1 MARFRAVVVLCIVVL
16 MALAIGVHVVSAS
29 VEEVIYKPGDWTRY
43 RYIVRTSEET
53 CVWIIRVTIRE
64 VNATHVRYDAGL
76 EGMVSGGKLC
86 EGLTSLLV
94 IALGFESATPVD
106 LRTATPESKRF
117 LISPN
122 YTGTYIFGNATVK
135 YYRGVLVW
143 YHENITTPFV
153 GTAEAVIIDT
163 SINDLKPL
171 ITVTMPT
178 PLQTSTVVPATVTTT
193 ITTTYTTTHTVTIPT
208 TTTLIQTITTTTP
221 TTLTTTIRVYETVT
235 TTETIVKR
243 ETVTTTSI
251 TTVATERI
259 VEKTAML
266 TVTTPTTVYE
276 KVVDWGTSIPIAII
290 LLVIGIVIGYLIKR
304 K

>member
-1 MARFRAVVVLCIVVL
+1 MVRFRAVAVLCIVVL

-29 VEEVIYKPGDWTRY
+29 VEEVIYKPGDWVRY
-43 RYIVRTSEET
+43 RYSVRTSEET

-76 EGMVSGGKLC
+76 EGIVSEEKLC

-117 LISPN
+117 LVSPS
-122 YTGTYIFGNATVK
+122 YTGTYTFGNATVK

-163 SINDLKPL
+163 SINDLKPF
-171 ITVTMPT
+171 IIVTISTPPQTPT
-178 PLQTSTVVPATVTTT
+178 TTPATITVTTT
-193 ITTTYTTTHTVTIPT
+193 Y
-208 TTTLIQTITTTTP
+208 ITTTTIP
-221 TTLTTTIRVYETVT
+221 ITY
-235 TTETIVKR
+235 
-243 ETVTTTSI
+243 TTTSI
-251 TTVATERI
+251 TIVTTEKI
-259 VEKTAML
+259 VEKTATL

-276 KVVDWGTSIPIAII
+276 KVVDWTTTIPLAII
-290 LLVIGIVIGYLIKR
+290 LLVIGIAIGYLIKR

>member
-1 MARFRAVVVLCIVVL
+1 MVRFRAVVVLCIVVL

-29 VEEVIYKPGDWTRY
+29 VEEVIYKPGDWVRY
-43 RYIVRTSEET
+43 RYSVRTPEET

-106 LRTATPESKRF
+106 LRTATPESKRS
-117 LISPN
+117 LVSPS
-122 YTGTYIFGNATVK
+122 YTGTYTFGNATVK

-163 SINDLKPL
+163 SINDLKPF
-171 ITVTMPT
+171 ITVTISTPPQTPT
-178 PLQTSTVVPATVTTT
+178 ATPATITVTTTTTVTQTIATTIPITYTTTSIATVTTEKT
-193 ITTTYTTTHTVTIPT
+193 
-208 TTTLIQTITTTTP
+208 
-221 TTLTTTIRVYETVT
+221 
-235 TTETIVKR
+235 
-243 ETVTTTSI
+243 
-251 TTVATERI
+251 
-259 VEKTAML
+259 VEKTATL

-276 KVVDWGTSIPIAII
+276 KVVDWTTTIPLAII
-290 LLVIGIVIGYLIKR
+290 LLVIGIAIGYLIKR

>member
-1 MARFRAVVVLCIVVL
+1 
-16 MALAIGVHVVSAS
+16 
-29 VEEVIYKPGDWTRY
+29 
-43 RYIVRTSEET
+43 
-53 CVWIIRVTIRE
+53 
-64 VNATHVRYDAGL
+64 
-76 EGMVSGGKLC
+76 
-86 EGLTSLLV
+86 
-94 IALGFESATPVD
+94 LGFESATPVD

-117 LISPN
+117 LVSPS
-122 YTGTYIFGNATVK
+122 YTGTYTFGNATVK

-153 GTAEAVIIDT
+153 GTAEADIIDT

-178 PLQTSTVVPATVTTT
+178 PPQTSTVVPATVTTT
-193 ITTTYTTTHTVTIPT
+193 HTITIPT
-208 TTTLIQTITTTTP
+208 TTTLTQTITTTTP
-221 TTLTTTIRVYETVT
+221 TTLTTTIRVYKTVT

-243 ETVTTTSI
+243 ETVTTPTSI
-251 TTVATERI
+251 TTVTTEKTEKI
-259 VEKTAML
+259 VEKTATL

-276 KVVDWGTSIPIAII
+276 KVVDWTTTIPLAII

>member
-1 MARFRAVVVLCIVVL
+1 MRFKAVALSCVLVL
-16 MALAIGVHVVSAS
+16 MVLAVIVSTVNAS
-29 VEEVIYKPGDWTRY
+29 ATEPIYGPGDWIKY
-43 RYIVRTSEET
+43 RYIIKTSNET

-86 EGLTSLLV
+86 EGFTTLLV

-106 LRTATPESKRF
+106 FRTTTPESKRF
-117 LISPN
+117 LVSPN
-122 YTGTYIFGNATVK
+122 YTGTYTFGNATVK

-143 YHENITTPFV
+143 YYEKTTTPFV
-153 GTAEAVIIDT
+153 GTAEADIIDT

-178 PLQTSTVVPATVTTT
+178 PPQTTTVVPATVT
-193 ITTTYTTTHTVTIPT
+193 ILT
-208 TTTLIQTITTTTP
+208 TTTLTQTITTIIP

-235 TTETIVKR
+235 TTSIA
-243 ETVTTTSI
+243 TVTT
-251 TTVATERI
+251 ERT
-259 VEKTAML
+259 VEKTATL

-276 KVVDWGTSIPIAII
+276 RVVDWSTAISIAII
-290 LLVIGIVIGYLIKR
+290 LLVIGIAIGYLVKR

>member
-1 MARFRAVVVLCIVVL
+1 MVRSRAVVVLCIVVL
-16 MALAIGVHVVSAS
+16 MALAIGVHVVSANA
-29 VEEVIYKPGDWTRY
+29 EEVIYKPGDWVRY
-43 RYIVRTSEET
+43 RYTVRTSEET
-53 CVWIIRVTIRE
+53 CVWTIRVSIRE

-117 LISPN
+117 LVSPS
-122 YTGTYIFGNATVK
+122 YTGTYIVGNATVK
-135 YYRGVLVW
+135 YYRGVLVR
-143 YHENITTPFV
+143 YYENITTPFV

-178 PLQTSTVVPATVTTT
+178 PPQTSTVVPATVTTT
-193 ITTTYTTTHTVTIPT
+193 ITTTYTTT
-208 TTTLIQTITTTTP
+208 
-221 TTLTTTIRVYETVT
+221 IRVYEIVT

-251 TTVATERI
+251 TTVPTEKT
-259 VEKTAML
+259 VEKTATL

-276 KVVDWGTSIPIAII
+276 RVVDWGTTIPIAVI
-290 LLVIGIVIGYLIKR
+290 LLVVGIVIGYLVKR
-304 K
+304 RYI